1 MATPFTTYTQW
12 LDNHPYSQAENL
24 SPVITVTKDFD
35 AAAAVVENG
44 TAILANDVFELINV
58 PAGTFV
64 HGVRVDV
71 LTAEGG
77 ASTFDVGDGATADG
91 YHDGLDA
98 NDATVNVYSFDTD
111 GTMTEAFGHGKYY
124 AAADTIDL
132 KCMTGTWTTFKVRL
146 TATMIRL
153 A

>member
-1 MATPFTTYTQW
+1 MPTPFDLTDWSSSY
-12 LDNHPYSQAENL
+12 PYSQAENL
-24 SPVITVTKDFD
+24 SPVITVTRDFD
-35 AAAAVVENG
+35 AAAAAAEID
-44 TAILANDVFELINV
+44 TAIQANDVFQLIDV
-58 PAGTFV
+58 PANTFV

-71 LTAEGG
+71 LTAEGE

-111 GTMTEAFGHGKYY
+111 GTMTEAFGNGKYY
-124 AAADTIDL
+124 ATADTIDL
-132 KCMTGTWTTFKVRL
+132 KVMTGAWLNFKVRL

-153 A
+153 G